1 LYSTF
6 HFLQKRLGFD
16 KWEEKCRIVDLHF
29 QTDGGQTMTQKFR
42 WRAWMA
48 LALILAA
55 TVACREPP
63 QTPLTAPETPQ
74 IEEFTED
81 TLAQYQGKVIL
92 LNFWAIWCAPCRTE
106 LPDMEAVYRK
116 YRDQG
121 AVILAVNVAE
131 SSEDIIAF
139 VNKLELTFPVLRDSR
154 RKGMDAYG
162 IRALPTTLF
171 LNAHGQIV
179 ARQVGVLDQD
189 SMSAQ
194 LEALLD

>member
-1 LYSTF
+1 
-6 HFLQKRLGFD
+6 
-16 KWEEKCRIVDLHF
+16 
-29 QTDGGQTMTQKFR
+29 MTQKFR

-139 VNKLELTFPVLRDSR
+139 VNKLELTFPVLRDSQ

>member
-139 VNKLELTFPVLRDSR
+139 VNKLELTFPVLRDSQ

-171 LNAHGQIV
+171 LNAQGQIV